1 MAFKIQIVAAAERD
15 IDQAMA
21 FIHNSSPV
29 AAQKW
34 LETLLTKMEGLAEMP
49 SRFAFIAEADELKKP
64 LRGFVHHSHR
74 IVYEV
79 DDATKT
85 VSIVRV
91 YHSAR
96 APLQIEDL
104 TL

>member
-1 MAFKIQIVAAAERD
+1 MAFKVQIVAAAERD
-15 IDQAMA
+15 VDQAVA

-49 SRFAFIAEADELKKP
+49 LRFALIAEADELKKP
-64 LRGFVHHSHR
+64 LRSFVHHSHR
-74 IVYEV
+74 IVYEI
-79 DDATKT
+79 DEPTQI

-96 APLQIEDL
+96 APLSLEDL
-104 TL
+104 TS